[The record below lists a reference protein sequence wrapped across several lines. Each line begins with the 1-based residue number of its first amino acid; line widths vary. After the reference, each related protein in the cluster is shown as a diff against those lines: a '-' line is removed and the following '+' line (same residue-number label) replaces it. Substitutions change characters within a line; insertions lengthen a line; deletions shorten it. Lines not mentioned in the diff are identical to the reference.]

1 MSKVIQSIR
10 GMNDILPDET
20 PYWQFLEKAV
30 RETLSSYGYDEIR
43 FPIVEHTELF
53 KRSIGEVTDI
63 VEKEMYSF
71 GGEDN
76 LKYSLRP
83 EGTAAC
89 VRAGIS
95 NGLFY
100 NQTQKLWYM
109 GPMFRHERPQ
119 KGRYRQFHQ
128 IGAEVFG
135 YGGPDVDA
143 ELIILSA
150 RLWKKLGLNPSL
162 EINSIGSIETR
173 SNYRE
178 ALLSYFK
185 QHKDKLDADSLRRLE
200 RNPLR
205 ILDSK
210 VPQTQDL
217 VKDAPIMSDY
227 LSEEEKVHFT
237 GLRNFLD
244 DAGIKYQVNPR
255 LVRGLDY
262 YSLTV
267 FEWLTDKLG
276 AQNAICSGGRYDG
289 LVEQLGGKP
298 TRAVGWALGI
308 ERVIEL
314 MKQANTAINISQLD
328 LFLVSGNTTEL
339 KREAFRLS
347 EELRDALNGV
357 KLAVYCG
364 EAGIKSQMK
373 KADKSGARFALILGE
388 EESASS
394 HVVFKDLRQREAQ
407 ETIRRADLV
416 KVLSERLASEES

>member
-10 GMNDILPDET
+10 GMNDILPQET
-20 PYWQFLEKAV
+20 PYWQFLENAV
-30 RETLSSYGYDEIR
+30 RETLQGYGYQEIR

-71 GGEDN
+71 GGDDHK
-76 LKYSLRP
+76 KYSLRP
-83 EGTAAC
+83 EGTAVC
-89 VRAGIS
+89 VRTGIS

-128 IGAEVFG
+128 IGAEAFG
-135 YGGPDVDA
+135 FAGPDVDA
-143 ELIILSA
+143 ELILLSA

-162 EINSIGSIETR
+162 EINSIGSSETR
-173 SNYRE
+173 NTYRAALVEYFE
-178 ALLSYFK
+178 A
-185 QHKDKLDADSLRRLE
+185 HKDKLDADSLRRLN
-200 RNPLR
+200 RNPMR

-210 VPQTQDL
+210 VAQTKEL
-217 VKDAPIMSDY
+217 VKQAPVLSDY
-227 LSEEEKVHFT
+227 LSPEEQAHFQ
-237 GLRNFLD
+237 GLQDILN
-244 DAGIKYQVNPR
+244 DADIKFIVNPR

-298 TRAVGWALGI
+298 CKAVGWALGI

-314 MKQANTAINISQLD
+314 MQLAETPVTEQKLD
-328 LFLVSGNTTEL
+328 LFFVVGSSDAL
-339 KREAFRLS
+339 KRAAFKLS
-347 EELRDALNGV
+347 EELRDGLNEV
-357 KLAVYCG
+357 KLAVNCG
-364 EAGIKSQMK
+364 DGSLKSQMK
-373 KADKSGARFALILGE
+373 KADKSGAAYALVLGE
-388 EESASS
+388 EE
-394 HVVFKDLRQREAQ
+394 
-407 ETIRRADLV
+407 
-416 KVLSERLASEES
+416 LASGTIGLKNLRERQEQESIACDDLLSTLKTYLSL

>member
-1 MSKVIQSIR
+1 
-10 GMNDILPDET
+10 MNDILPDET
-20 PYWQFLEKAV
+20 PYWQFLENAV
-30 RETLSSYGYDEIR
+30 RDTLSSYGYDEIR

-135 YGGPDVDA
+135 YDGPDVDA
-143 ELIILSA
+143 ELILLSA

-162 EINSIGSIETR
+162 EINSIGSVETR
-173 SNYRE
+173 GNYRE
-178 ALLSYFK
+178 ALLTYFTK
-185 QHKDKLDADSLRRLE
+185 HKALLDADSIRRLE

-210 VPQTQDL
+210 VPQTQGL
-217 VKDAPIMSDY
+217 VKDAPVMSDY
-227 LSEEEKVHFT
+227 LSDSEKTHFQ
-237 GLRNFLD
+237 GLTDFLD
-244 DAGIKYQVNPR
+244 DAGITYTVNPR

-314 MKQANTAINISQLD
+314 MKQANTDIGTQNLD
-328 LFLVSGNTTEL
+328 LYLVSGATSKL
-339 KREAFRLS
+339 KRAAFSLS
-347 EELRDALNGV
+347 EELRDQLNGV

-364 EAGIKSQMK
+364 QAGIKSQMK
-373 KADKSGARFALILGE
+373 KADKSGARYALILGE
-388 EESASS
+388 DELAASQI
-394 HVVFKDLRQREAQ
+394 VFKDLRQREAQ
-407 ETIRRADLV
+407 ETIARADLL
-416 KVLSERLASEES
+416 KLLSERLT

>member
-10 GMNDILPDET
+10 GMNDILPEET
-20 PYWQFLEKAV
+20 PYWQFLENAV
-30 RETLSSYGYDEIR
+30 REILSSYGYGEIR

-173 SNYRE
+173 GNYRN
-178 ALLSYFK
+178 ALLSYFTK
-185 QHKDKLDADSLRRLE
+185 HKDQLDADSLRRLE

-227 LSEEEKVHFT
+227 LSDLEKAHFA
-237 GLRNFLD
+237 GLKNFLD
-244 DAGIKYQVNPR
+244 DASIEYTVNPR

-298 TRAVGWALGI
+298 TQAVGWALGI

-314 MKQANTAINISQLD
+314 MKQANTSIEIQKLD
-328 LFLVSGNTTEL
+328 LFLVSGNTPEL

-347 EELRDALNGV
+347 EGLRDALNGV

-373 KADKSGARFALILGE
+373 KADKSEARFALILGE
-388 EESASS
+388 DEAASTT
-394 HVVFKDLRQREAQ
+394 VVLKDLRQRAAQ
-407 ETIRRADLV
+407 ETIAQKDLI
-416 KVLSERLASEES
+416 KVLSERLAS